1 MPTATLNVDR
11 ADHELRARQAD
22 ALWTLTRE
30 RHRREIERMERAER
44 LAWAATT
51 DEERRRQTRLAELH
65 QEAAQC
71 HQRGAEFFAAHRD
84 HERRFVERM
93 RSGSAPVAA

>member
-1 MPTATLNVDR
+1 MPTATWNGDG

-30 RHRREIERMERAER
+30 RYRREIERMERAER
-44 LAWAATT
+44 LARDATAE
-51 DEERRRQTRLAELH
+51 EERERQTRLAEVH
-65 QEAAQC
+65 EEAAQC
-71 HQRGAEFFAAHRD
+71 HQRAAELFAMHRD

-93 RSGSAPVAA
+93 RSGSVPVAA